1 MAAKSIGQTHT
12 ATKNGVVPQRGAPC
26 APVACGKA
34 RETTRQ
40 RHVGRSAGGRG
51 RPQAG
56 STVVCRSSLYAREH
70 CSARAMSH
78 HNGTLLMIRSSLF
91 ALFEVGFLDGDARE
105 RKQLAGVSNVAY
117 KHSHRLIHRT
127 FLTQQQDPV
136 RQVVRLRGRLRA
148 ASAAARGSS
157 ASVAAASASV
167 SSRARK
173 LALPS
178 AEASLEP
185 GVSSG
190 PERRRRPPARRAG
203 LRLALV
209 GAGEVRRG
217 AAEGH
222 GGDALLTASVSICIG
237 CAQRSVGGGAA
248 G

>member
-1 MAAKSIGQTHT
+1 
-12 ATKNGVVPQRGAPC
+12 
-26 APVACGKA
+26 
-34 RETTRQ
+34 
-40 RHVGRSAGGRG
+40 
-51 RPQAG
+51 
-56 STVVCRSSLYAREH
+56 
-70 CSARAMSH
+70 
-78 HNGTLLMIRSSLF
+78 MIRSSLF

-148 ASAAARGSS
+148 ASAAAGSS

-185 GVSSG
+185 GASSG
-190 PERRRRPPARRAG
+190 PERRRRPRKAG
-203 LRLALV
+203 LGRARAHWL
-209 GAGEVRRG
+209 EPERC
-217 AAEGH
+217 AAVLRKATGVM
-222 GGDALLTASVSICIG
+222 LC
-237 CAQRSVGGGAA
+237 
-248 G
+248 